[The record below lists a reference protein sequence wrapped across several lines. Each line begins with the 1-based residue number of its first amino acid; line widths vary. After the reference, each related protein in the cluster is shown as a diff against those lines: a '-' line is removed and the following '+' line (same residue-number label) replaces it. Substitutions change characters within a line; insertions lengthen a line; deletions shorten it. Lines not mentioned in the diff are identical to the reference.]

1 MGKKH
6 TFLLVVTVHHPRGHV
21 LPRTCCWQSC
31 TGWKVTSYPIIFRL
45 DQGLLSIL
53 HSDWSVMNHRFSQ
66 TAIFWRFLKIELW
79 LVSFD
84 TLLFSNGDF
93 LIKMFFWPLT
103 FDPATHRQTDR
114 QTNYFFHKTIPTV
127 EGIYLWLKMNLRKTY
142 LTY

>member
-21 LPRTCCWQSC
+21 LPRSCCWQSC
-31 TGWKVTSYPIIFRL
+31 RGWKVTSYPIIFRL
-45 DQGLLSIL
+45 DRGLLSIL

-66 TAIFWRFLKIELW
+66 TAIFWRFLEIELW

-84 TLLFSNGDF
+84 TPLFSNGDFLKIFENRALIGQFWHTPFLKRRF

-103 FDPATHRQTDR
+103 LPATDR
-114 QTNYFFHKTIPTV
+114 RTNYFFS
-127 EGIYLWLKMNLRKTY
+127 
-142 LTY
+142 